1 MRNGLIVGVA
11 SILLTISFVV
21 TAQAQSDAGA
31 VGAPPAVTVTQPAQ
45 PVEAPPSTDF
55 ALIRTVGALG
65 LVVSLIVIG
74 FLAARKFMPQLFGR
88 QIGGQRMKLV
98 ESLSMGD
105 RRSIALVQV
114 DDSWFVVGNT
124 ASQISL
130 LARLPWEFSLSSER
144 EVSNIGPSA
153 GADSKDRPRKL
164 YEVER
169 QPASAGKA
177 KSIPPDV
184 RAKMRQLRE
193 ALEQ

>member
-1 MRNGLIVGVA
+1 MRNSLIVSVA
-11 SILLTISFVV
+11 SILLTTFFAV
-21 TAQAQSDAGA
+21 TAQAQIGAGA
-31 VGAPPAVTVTQPAQ
+31 AGVPAAATVTQAAQ
-45 PVEAPPSTDF
+45 PVEMPPSADF
-55 ALIRTVGALG
+55 ALIRTLGALG

-74 FLAARKFMPQLFGR
+74 FLAARKFAPQLFGR
-88 QIGGQRMKLV
+88 RAGGQRMKLL
-98 ESLSMGD
+98 ESLPMGD

-124 ASQISL
+124 ANQISL

-144 EVSNIGPSA
+144 NVSSIGPSA
-153 GADSKDRPRKL
+153 ASESKDRPRKL

-169 QPASAGKA
+169 KQGNAGKT